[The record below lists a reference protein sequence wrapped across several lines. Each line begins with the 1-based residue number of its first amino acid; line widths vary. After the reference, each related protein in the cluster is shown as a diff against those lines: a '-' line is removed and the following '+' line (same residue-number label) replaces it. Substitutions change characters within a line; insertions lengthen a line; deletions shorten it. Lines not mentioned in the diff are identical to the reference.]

1 MNVMFEPGLGASGVN
16 VNFAEM
22 LVASADAS
30 DALINDL
37 INDLIEDLIDS
48 VVGEGNPLEESC
60 QQLADPRDTGRQAL
74 FTKPERS

>member
-1 MNVMFEPGLGASGVN
+1 MNVMFEPGFGASDIN

-22 LVASADAS
+22 LLATADAS
-30 DALINDL
+30 DALINAQ

-60 QQLADPRDTGRQAL
+60 QQLADPGDTGRQAL